1 MGSRS
6 ATRNNA
12 TRRNWRLKNRGRL
25 GLLVAG
31 IALLLS
37 SIFGLAPVPGH
48 EEALAG
54 GVAGLEATA
63 QGQVRQVVI
72 KVVVQPGDTLWTLAS
87 KFYPR
92 KDPRSGVA
100 ALRRENGLTSGSIIA
115 GQTIKVQLTTEAAL
129 SLGLV
134 AVVPADVLGAA
145 APGK

>member
-1 MGSRS
+1 M
-6 ATRNNA
+6 
-12 TRRNWRLKNRGRL
+12 
-25 GLLVAG
+25 
-31 IALLLS
+31 LLS

-63 QGQVRQVVI
+63 QGQARQVVI